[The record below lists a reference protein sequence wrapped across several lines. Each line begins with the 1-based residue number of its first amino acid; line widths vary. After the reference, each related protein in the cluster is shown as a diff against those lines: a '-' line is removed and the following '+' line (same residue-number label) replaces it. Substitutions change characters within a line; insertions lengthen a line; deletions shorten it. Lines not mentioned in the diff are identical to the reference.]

1 MTVKVQDLN
10 NEIRSLLKQFKLPD
24 IYEKYDEE
32 ILAAVDKNLGYR
44 EFLHRLLKI
53 EEDGKKKRLTQ
64 RNINK
69 ACFDSN
75 KTIES
80 FDFSFPKNINRSKIL
95 DLLTLS
101 FMDKKENLVFL
112 GPPGVGKSH
121 LAVSI
126 GMKACECGKTVLFS
140 NAIELVEDLHNAIM
154 SGTLKQKFS
163 RLSKIDLL
171 IIDDIG
177 YLKMDKEKESIF
189 FQLIRQRYEKSSLIV
204 TTNLPFNRWDEIF
217 TSELAASA
225 VLDRLLHHSHVI
237 SITGDSYRVNRQFE
251 ED

>member
-64 RNINK
+64 RNIKK

-177 YLKMDKEKESIF
+177 YLKMDKEKGG
-189 FQLIRQRYEKSSLIV
+189 
-204 TTNLPFNRWDEIF
+204 
-217 TSELAASA
+217 
-225 VLDRLLHHSHVI
+225 H
-237 SITGDSYRVNRQFE
+237 
-251 ED
+251 